1 MQHTRCLFSPARAL
15 QNVFLSSPDLSAR
28 RSMAAAS
35 SSIISRPATY
45 LYPRLFSTNGGVRM
59 KQYVRRPNNNAKGGN
74 DKGGPSKPPS
84 RFPTDNAIPYKW
96 VKVADE
102 TGALSEPQRT
112 SDILAGLDRKKWSL
126 VMVAPPPE
134 LKEEEEEEEGVEDSN
149 LSFQD
154 MPLAEPKAAICR
166 LIDKYAYA
174 KVAEEKEK
182 EARRKKLNTK
192 EIELNWAIAAH
203 DLGHRLTQLEGFL
216 SKGKTVEV
224 MLAKKRGGR
233 LASKAEGEAIIE
245 KIEETAASAGAV
257 IAKREGAFPGIVK
270 LRVDGPQKAQK

>member
-59 KQYVRRPNNNAKGGN
+59 KQY
-74 DKGGPSKPPS
+74 
-84 RFPTDNAIPYKW
+84 W

-134 LKEEEEEEEGVEDSN
+134 LKEEEEEEGVEDSN